1 MTISV
6 IIPVYNTET
15 YLDQCIQS
23 VLAQTYKNWEMLLIN
38 DGSTDSSGTICDKY
52 AAKDPRIQ
60 VIHQTNS
67 GVTAA
72 RRAGVERARGEYLYF
87 VDADDSIANDT
98 LEYMLKHMSDGVD
111 MVAEWNHTCQLDR
124 DSFCQALFKQQGWYV
139 YGKLYRKH
147 LFHDDTLS
155 ASRYFKIGEDF
166 LMQLRIARFLEG
178 KIVGVAE
185 QKYRYNTENPNSAM
199 ANYVRSYEYEVRM
212 LEEVA
217 SIMKQIPE
225 SPIIERAYFDHRLR
239 YLAGM
244 IGFRY
249 PIDYNAEWVQN
260 IYAESQQHKLKLK
273 QKIQKKAIANRYVR
287 WGFILEKKCRELG
300 RRLRKL
306 IKAL

>member
-1 MTISV
+1 MIS
-6 IIPVYNTET
+6 IIVPVYNTEK

-249 PIDYNAEWVQN
+249 PIDYNAEWVKRIQADSARYDLTMMQRVQLHAIQHPISQ
-260 IYAESQQHKLKLK
+260 IYFVIDKKLREIRRVLT
-273 QKIQKKAIANRYVR
+273 KITNR
-287 WGFILEKKCRELG
+287 E
-300 RRLRKL
+300 
-306 IKAL
+306 